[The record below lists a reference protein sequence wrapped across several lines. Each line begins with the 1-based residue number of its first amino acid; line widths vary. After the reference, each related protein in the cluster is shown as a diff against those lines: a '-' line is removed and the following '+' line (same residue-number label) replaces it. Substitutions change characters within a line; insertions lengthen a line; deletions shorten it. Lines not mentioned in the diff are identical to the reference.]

1 MAMLAYM
8 IAPLARGDS
17 PRWGTMSIVTASVIP
32 GVGAAITV
40 WKHHRYESYTQ
51 LSASLIVGGESA
63 ERQAF
68 KFVEVHAQLQCEC
81 YLAVFVVVAS
91 VAGIIFFAAIAP
103 GMQACAHATCGA
115 DVSWSAIT
123 LCGGVMWVVAT
134 RLGLKWA
141 NKASVRAMNSQ
152 LEAMDEI
159 SQAGR
164 EMSLSR
170 STQPTGGFEDENDVD
185 VTTVT
190 MDIVDVDVGGT

>member
-1 MAMLAYM
+1 MLAYM

-123 LCGGVMWVVAT
+123 LCGGVMWVVVLFSDDRRQRCLYFWCIEIASGRPALNVGLAQWAGPRT
-134 RLGLKWA
+134 R
-141 NKASVRAMNSQ
+141 NR
-152 LEAMDEI
+152 
-159 SQAGR
+159 
-164 EMSLSR
+164 
-170 STQPTGGFEDENDVD
+170 
-185 VTTVT
+185 
-190 MDIVDVDVGGT
+190 